1 MRPFTLFILLYKT
14 ALAVIIVHHWVRQL
28 GNVDLIIELLRCSIE
43 NCWSGGALPPKFPG
57 WRRATRVE
65 APVPS
70 PAKEAAMELRTK
82 RLNVLAAIVSFAF
95 LTAVVFGMF

>member
-1 MRPFTLFILLYKT
+1 MRPFTLFTLLYKT
-14 ALAVIIVHHWVRQL
+14 ALAVVIVHHWVRQL
-28 GNVDLIIELLRCSIE
+28 GNVNLIIELLRCSIE
-43 NCWSGGALPPKFPG
+43 NCWSGGALPHRFRG
-57 WRRATRVE
+57 WRGATHGK

-70 PAKEAAMELRTK
+70 PAKEAAMELRT